1 MFKMTKSKKKVESKR
16 IEGNPTKELFVH
28 ILTRDLSIEDAIND
42 LIDNSIDG
50 AKRLRKKGDYKGLYV
65 HIEIDKNRFKISDN
79 CGGIPIDLARQYAF
93 RFGRPSNM
101 PDTDYSIG
109 QFGVGMKR
117 AIFKL
122 GTSFYVESKAKNSE
136 FEVLVDINDWLNKK
150 DEHGNDDWSFEFQD
164 FRTKRIKTKEDKTGT
179 SIEIEPLRKSL
190 AKYVA
195 TKRFIDG
202 LKAGIE
208 NKHMQNIYQG
218 ITIKVNGEKLK
229 SKRPEFIVSELI
241 KVAKWEKTYENGVKV
256 LLYAGI
262 GDDVLEDGGWYIFC
276 NDRLLLGPEQTA
288 LSGWTGKGGGGVAN
302 YHQQYCRFRGLAYFL
317 AENAKDLPWNT
328 SKNNIDAS
336 SPIFLNTRAQMI
348 ELMKPI
354 HKFLNLMKKER
365 EKTADGADKKERPYE
380 RAVQDGSSADVS
392 NLNATNTESSFVIPD
407 VVVEAEEQV
416 EMVNITYRKP
426 KEIVEKVKKA
436 LKAKSL
442 KKIGEGTFDY
452 FVKME
457 EIDYE

>member
-1 MFKMTKSKKKVESKR
+1 MTNDKK

-42 LIDNSIDG
+42 LIDNCIDG
-50 AKRLRKKGDYKGLYV
+50 AKRLRVGGNYKGLFV
-65 HIEIDKNRFKISDN
+65 DIKIDKNKFIISDN
-79 CGGIPIDLARQYAF
+79 CGGIPVDLARQYAF

-101 PDTDYSIG
+101 DDTEYSIG

-122 GTSFYVESKAKNSE
+122 GTSFNVESKTKNSE
-136 FEVLVDINDWLNKK
+136 FEVLVDIDDWLTKK
-150 DEHGNDDWSFEFQD
+150 DSEGNDDWSFEFKD
-164 FRTKRIKTKEDKTGT
+164 FKTDAIKNKEANTGT
-179 SIEIEPLRKSL
+179 SIEISPLRENLKKYISTKS
-190 AKYVA
+190 
-195 TKRFIDG
+195 FIDG
-202 LKAGIE
+202 LKDIIE
-208 NKHMQNIYQG
+208 NKHMQNIYDG
-218 ITIKVNGEKLK
+218 ITIKVNGDTLK
-229 SKRPEFIVSELI
+229 SKRPEFIVSDLI
-241 KVAKWEKTYENGVKV
+241 KVAQWEKTYENGVQV
-256 LLYAGI
+256 TLYAGI
-262 GDDVLEDGGWYIFC
+262 GDDILEDGGWYIFC

-302 YHQQYCRFRGLAYFL
+302 YHQQYCRFRGLAYFK

-365 EKTADGADKKERPYE
+365 EKTMDGTDKKDKPYE
-380 RAVQDGSSADVS
+380 RVVNEGTTSDVY
-392 NLNATNTESSFVIPD
+392 NLNSSNFENSFVIPE
-407 VVVEAEEQV
+407 VKIENNEPEE
-416 EMVNITYRKP
+416 EMVKITYSKP
-426 KEIVEKVKKA
+426 KNIVEQVKKA
-436 LKAKSL
+436 IKAKSF
-442 KKIGEGTFDY
+442 KKVGEGTFDY

-457 EIDYE
+457 EIENE